1 MGQVSSKKNEGKYAK
16 EYNQNDR
23 NNNKE
28 QTRINKNL
36 TKYEKNETY
45 LTISVIDAHKFIEGR
60 RFCIAKDVTYT
71 FPNDNQ
77 EASRF
82 NESIKLM
89 KQLFN
94 SNYSAPVEKLLS
106 HGAKVLE
113 IGTGGGFW
121 LADMSKTFPMS
132 IFLGL
137 DISTT
142 FHQECLPENCAFLE
156 YNYFEEIPFPENTF
170 DYVFQQSISSSKFRD
185 NQLDI
190 HLREIF
196 RVVKPGGWIE
206 IFGTPTEI
214 INAGPASKEF
224 IKLVRKCYQ
233 FNGLDPSIVHAYPNK
248 LRSLNIKK
256 VQVVETQY
264 YLSHHNTI
272 SENKESSLLLA
283 TAESLRV
290 MIKMAVG
297 YTDEEY
303 DAILRGMAIE
313 QKTLNMSVRC
323 IRIFGQKESNFT

>member
-1 MGQVSSKKNEGKYAK
+1 KYSKES
-16 EYNQNDR
+16 NQNDR
-23 NNNKE
+23 NIRNINKD
-28 QTRINKNL
+28 QTRVKRNL
-36 TKYEKNETY
+36 TKYEKNEAY
-45 LTISVIDAHKFIEGR
+45 LTISVLDAHRFIEGR
-60 RFCIAKDVTYT
+60 RFCIAKDFTYT

-82 NESIKLM
+82 NDSIKLM

-121 LADMSKTFPMS
+121 LADMSKSFPMS
-132 IFLGL
+132 TFLGL

-142 FHQECLPENCAFLE
+142 FHQ
-156 YNYFEEIPFPENTF
+156 
-170 DYVFQQSISSSKFRD
+170 FRD
-185 NQLDI
+185 NQLDT

-214 INAGPASKEF
+214 VNAGPASKAF

-248 LRSLNIKK
+248 LRSLKIKN

-264 YLSHHNTI
+264 YLSHHNTT
-272 SENKESSLLLA
+272 SDNKESSLLLA

-297 YTDEEY
+297 YTDEQY

>member
-94 SNYSAPVEKLLS
+94 SNYSAPVEKLLL

-142 FHQECLPENCAFLE
+142 FHQ
-156 YNYFEEIPFPENTF
+156 TF

-264 YLSHHNTI
+264 YLSHHNTTL
-272 SENKESSLLLA
+272 ENKESSLLLA

-297 YTDEEY
+297 YTDEAY